1 MKKVFITGGTSGL
14 GLELA
19 KKYLTDGWQ
28 VGVCGRDLSKL
39 PSELGENPNFQAYAA
54 DVTDRERMKE
64 VIEDFSQGKL
74 DLIIANAGRSV
85 GKKSSRPDFDAAR
98 SVIEINV
105 LGVLNTFEPAINI
118 MLQQKYGHI
127 VAIASVAGMVGLP
140 GAAPYSASKAA
151 VLKLCE
157 SYALDLKQFNIDVT
171 AIAPGFVDTPLTQKN
186 NHPMPF
192 MIEASKAANLMKAAI
207 DKKKVQYLYPWQMRL
222 VMETLSRLP
231 RSWYR
236 KIMGI
241 KAFNYS
247 SK

>member
-19 KKYLTDGWQ
+19 KKYLAAGWS
-28 VGVCGRDLSKL
+28 VAVCGRDLTKL
-39 PSELGENPNFQAYAA
+39 PSEFNTKENFKAYEA
-54 DVTDRERMKE
+54 DVVDRERMNE
-64 VIEDFSQGKL
+64 IVHDFAQGSL

-85 GKKSSRPDFDAAR
+85 GKKTVVPDFDASR
-98 SVIEINV
+98 DVIETNV
-105 LGVLNTFEPAINI
+105 LGVLNTFEPAIDI
-118 MLQQKYGHI
+118 MMKQKHGHI

-157 SYALDLKQFNIDVT
+157 SYSLDLKQFHIDVT

-192 MIEASKAANLMKAAI
+192 MINADKAADLMKAAI
-207 DKKKVQYLYPWQMRL
+207 DRKKVQYLYPWQMRV

-236 KIMGI
+236 KLMGI